1 MTIEARGR
9 LLEVLS
15 EARRR
20 GLVGPVP
27 VEEHLSHAIGFLFA
41 WGDKAPVDY
50 AAKCVDLGSGGGVPG
65 LALAVLEPA
74 RRWVLLDSR
83 ERATRFLE
91 EAVAHLGLAGRVEV
105 VHERAEVSGRS
116 ALRGSAPL
124 VVARAFGPPAV
135 TAECAAPFLVTGGRL
150 IVSNPP
156 EVDLASAWPTEGLT
170 ALGMGSPRL
179 VRTGGSSFTVV
190 TQEEA
195 CPDRFPRRSGMP
207 AKRPLF

>member
-1 MTIEARGR
+1 M
-9 LLEVLS
+9 S

-27 VEEHLSHAIGFLFA
+27 VEEHLSHATGFLSVC
-41 WGDKAPVDY
+41 GDQAPLDDS
-50 AAKCVDLGSGGGVPG
+50 AICVDLGSGGGVPG

-91 EAVAHLGLAGRVEV
+91 EAVARLGLAARVEV
-105 VHERAEVSGRS
+105 VHERAELSGRS
-116 ALRGSAPL
+116 KLRASASL
-124 VVARAFGPPAV
+124 VVSRAFGPPAV
-135 TAECAAPFLVTGGRL
+135 TAECAAPLLVTGGRL

-156 EVDLASAWPTEGLT
+156 EVDLAAAWPAAGLAT
-170 ALGMGSPRL
+170 LGMGSPRL
-179 VRTGGSSFTVV
+179 VRTDGSSFTVV

-195 CPDRFPRRSGMP
+195 CPDRFPRRSGVP
-207 AKRPLF
+207 TKRPLF